1 MLESWLRAANPFNRP
16 RAMAEAQRAARTA
29 SFALILSAA
38 SSLASAGLMAMHPE
52 WMATIMANQYARM
65 GMSDEMQQAQQTMMA
80 TIMPWA
86 MVGGLVVTVA
96 ICLVLAW
103 VQWKFMTRAIPIIL
117 LILMGYT
124 AVTGLVGLSTGQY
137 HGMAPGFVT
146 MSVLSWAVQLVCGV
160 LYVAAL
166 RGALVLH
173 RLKQEP

>member
-1 MLESWLRAANPFNRP
+1 
-16 RAMAEAQRAARTA
+16 
-29 SFALILSAA
+29 
-38 SSLASAGLMAMHPE
+38 
-52 WMATIMANQYARM
+52 MANQYARM
-65 GMSDEMQQAQQTMMA
+65 GMSDEMQAQQTMMA

-86 MVGGLVVTVA
+86 MVGGMVATVA

-117 LILMGYT
+117 LILIAYS

-146 MSVLSWAVQLVCGV
+146 MSVLTWAIQLVCGV

>member
-16 RAMAEAQRAARTA
+16 RAMAEAQRSAQTA
-29 SFALILSAA
+29 SFGLIASAA
-38 SSLASAGLMAMHPE
+38 TSLATAGLMALHPE
-52 WMATIMANQYARM
+52 WIGTIMANQYARM
-65 GMSDEMQQAQQTMMA
+65 GMSGEMQQTQQAMMA

-86 MVGGLVVTVA
+86 MVGGSVVTVA

-117 LILMGYT
+117 LILIGYS
-124 AVTGLVGLSTGQY
+124 AVTGVVGLSTGQY
-137 HGMAPGFVT
+137 HGVASGFVT
-146 MSVLSWAVQLVCGV
+146 MTALSWAVQLVCGV
-160 LYVAAL
+160 LYAAAF

>member
-29 SFALILSAA
+29 CFGLIVSAV

-52 WMATIMANQYARM
+52 WMETIMANQYARM
-65 GMSDEMQQAQQTMMA
+65 GMSGEVQQTQQAMMA

-86 MVGGLVVTVA
+86 MVGGMVVTVA
-96 ICLVLAW
+96 ICLILAW
-103 VQWKFMTRAIPIIL
+103 AQWKYMTRAIPIIL
-117 LILMGYT
+117 LVLIGYS
-124 AVTGLVGLSTGQY
+124 AVTALVGLSTGQY
-137 HGMAPGFVT
+137 QGVAIGLVAMT
-146 MSVLSWAVQLVCGV
+146 VLSWAVQLACGV
-160 LYVAAL
+160 LYVAAT

>member
-52 WMATIMANQYARM
+52 WMATIM
-65 GMSDEMQQAQQTMMA
+65 
-80 TIMPWA
+80 PWA
-86 MVGGLVVTVA
+86 MVGGMVVTVA

-117 LILMGYT
+117 LILIAYS

-146 MSVLSWAVQLVCGV
+146 ISVLTWAIQLVCGV

-173 RLKQEP
+173 HLKQEP